1 MDSEQLLHHLLRSNA
16 LLHAEIQ
23 HLHRRLDAAGFPR
36 ESATATDSDETRA
49 SRIVPAVALTSPEA
63 TRSA

>member
-36 ESATATDSDETRA
+36 ETATATDNDETRA
-49 SRIVPAVALTSPEA
+49 SRIVPSMAGVAPPEK
-63 TRSA
+63 TR